1 MTINRIKRPIS
12 KPAAMAAM
20 GLALALLVAC
30 ADAKPRQFSGF
41 LGDYSALKKVPGA
54 QADFVYRKP
63 GANLANYDSIMFD
76 PVAIYYHPLSQLQ
89 AMDPRD
95 IARLAVIFQNALTD
109 TIRDTYPVALR
120 PGPKTLRVRGAI
132 ANLILFNP
140 FPSIASTA
148 VMKFSLSTR
157 KAYIEAEF
165 LDSITNERLVA
176 IVAVKGEDGN
186 TKPQALTHWSQVE
199 GAFRLWAW
207 QFRARLDF
215 LHGKK

>member
-1 MTINRIKRPIS
+1 MVINGIKRRIS
-12 KPAAMAAM
+12 KLAAMAAM
-20 GLALALLVAC
+20 GLALTSLVAC
-30 ADAKPRQFSGF
+30 TDTKPRQFSGV

-54 QADFVYRKP
+54 QADFLYRKP

-89 AMDPRD
+89 ATDPRD

-132 ANLILFNP
+132 ANLKMSNP
-140 FPSIASTA
+140 IPGLASA
-148 VMKFSLSTR
+148 ALMKFTLSTR
-157 KAYIEAEF
+157 AAQIEAEF
-165 LDSITNERLVA
+165 LDSVTNERLAA
-176 IVAVKGEDGN
+176 IVVVKTEDR
-186 TKPQALTHWSQVE
+186 TIQPRALTHWSQVE
-199 GAFRLWAW
+199 GAFRLWAR